1 MQEYMHISIVL
12 IMLYFYSILDKSGS
26 LSPLIM
32 PDDFAPLLS
41 PYEGDYESDSMNG
54 LPKGKE
60 EVDHAG
66 VDVSSS

>member
-1 MQEYMHISIVL
+1 MQEYMHISIVF
-12 IMLYFYSILDKSGS
+12 IMLYFYSILDKLGS
-26 LSPLIM
+26 SSPSIM

-41 PYEGDYESDSMNG
+41 TYEYDYESNSMNG
-54 LPKGKE
+54 LPEGKK